1 MNNQTDAGNINPDSG
16 EMPWI
21 AATFAALAAYFV
33 SIGIARF
40 AYSPLIPALIK
51 EEWFTASDATY
62 LGAANLAGYLIGA
75 ISGKWVGNRI
85 AHHLLL
91 GLVMLIV
98 SASLFASMFPIS
110 FTWYF
115 VWRFVSGYCGGI
127 VMVLAAT
134 LILPRVPSHRLG
146 LASGLMFT
154 GVGGGIALSGLL
166 VPLLVEIGLTETWII
181 LGTISLVLTAIVY
194 PFWPRDAQ
202 SQSVKSTDQTAKIS
216 HAFTFPLN
224 SLYVSYGLVAMA
236 LTAHM
241 VFLVDYVAR
250 DLNLGL
256 GVGGKIWIAF
266 GLGAMVGPL
275 SVGALAGWIGFRYA
289 LHVLLLIMFISIGMV
304 LVDHSL
310 PALYVSAFA
319 VGATVPGVVPLIAGT
334 IHELTKSDS
343 SLNKTAWSL
352 STVAFAVG
360 QAIAAYVYA
369 AMYAAFLEYIPVFQL
384 AAAIA
389 LLALIINL
397 LSSHWQNQQS
407 P

>member
-1 MNNQTDAGNINPDSG
+1 MNDSNPETG
-16 EMPWI
+16 TTKWLP
-21 AATFAALAAYFV
+21 ATFAALAAYFV

-75 ISGKWVGNRI
+75 ISGKWVGSRVTQ
-85 AHHLLL
+85 HHLL

-134 LILPRVPSHRLG
+134 LILPRVPNHRLG

-166 VPLLVEIGLTETWII
+166 VPLLVEIGLTETWIA
-181 LGTISLVLTAIVY
+181 LGTISLLLTIVVY
-194 PFWPRDAQ
+194 PFWPRDARLQITQ
-202 SQSVKSTDQTAKIS
+202 SSRLETHKA
-216 HAFTFPLN
+216 HAFTLQLN
-224 SLYVSYGLVAMA
+224 SLYLTYGLVAMA

-256 GVGGKIWIAF
+256 GVGGQIWIAF
-266 GLGAMVGPL
+266 GLGAMIGPL
-275 SVGALAGWIGFRYA
+275 SAGALAGWIGFRYA
-289 LHVLLLIMFISIGMV
+289 LHAVLLIMFVSIGIVV
-304 LVDHSL
+304 LDHSL
-310 PALYVSAFA
+310 PALYTSAFI
-319 VGATVPGVVPLIAGT
+319 VGATVPGVVPLIAGL
-334 IHELTKSDS
+334 IHELTRNNRSQ
-343 SLNKTAWSL
+343 NKTAWSL

-369 AMYAAFLEYIPVFQL
+369 AMYAGLLEYILVFQT
-384 AAAIA
+384 ATAIA
-389 LLALIINL
+389 LAALIINL
-397 LSSHWQNQQS
+397 LSSQWQIRQS

>member
-1 MNNQTDAGNINPDSG
+1 MENQTDSADK
-16 EMPWI
+16 PWI
-21 AATFAALAAYFV
+21 SATFAALAAYFV

-51 EEWFTASDATY
+51 EEWFSASDATY

-75 ISGKWVGNRI
+75 ISGKWIGNRI
-85 AHHLLL
+85 AHHHLL

-98 SASLFASMFPIS
+98 SASLFASMFPVS
-110 FTWYF
+110 FMWYF
-115 VWRFVSGYCGGI
+115 VWRLVSGYCGGV

-154 GVGGGIALSGLL
+154 GVGSGIALSGLL
-166 VPLLVEIGLTETWII
+166 VPFLVEIGLTETWII
-181 LGTISLVLTAIVY
+181 LGAISLVLTVIVY
-194 PFWPRDAQ
+194 PFWPRDVQ
-202 SQSVKSTDQTAKIS
+202 SQTVPSTVQIS
-216 HAFTFPLN
+216 MINHAFTLPLN
-224 SLYVSYGLVAMA
+224 SLYVCYGFVAMA

-256 GVGGKIWIAF
+256 GVGGQIWIAF

-289 LHVLLLIMFISIGMV
+289 LHILLLAMFISIGML

-310 PALYVSAFA
+310 PTLYASALI
-319 VGATVPGVVPLIAGT
+319 VGATVPGVVSVIAGS

-360 QAIAAYVYA
+360 QAIAAYVLQRCTQH
-369 AMYAAFLEYIPVFQL
+369 FLNTPLFFNLRQL
-384 AAAIA
+384 SRCS
-389 LLALIINL
+389 L
-397 LSSHWQNQQS
+397 
-407 P
+407 